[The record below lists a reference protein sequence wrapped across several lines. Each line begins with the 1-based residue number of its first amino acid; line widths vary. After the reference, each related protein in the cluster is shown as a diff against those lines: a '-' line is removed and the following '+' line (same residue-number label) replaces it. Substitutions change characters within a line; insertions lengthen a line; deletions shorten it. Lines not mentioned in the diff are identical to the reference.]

1 MNSFRSRGLHHGGF
15 CHIKTKR
22 GGRKM
27 AKTAAQRQI
36 EKATGISRRTSGAAT
51 KNKNRSR
58 SAFRNK
64 SNGGQG
70 G

>member
-1 MNSFRSRGLHHGGF
+1 
-15 CHIKTKR
+15 
-22 GGRKM
+22 M

>member
-1 MNSFRSRGLHHGGF
+1 
-15 CHIKTKR
+15 
-22 GGRKM
+22 M
-27 AKTAAQRQI
+27 AKSLAKRVI
-36 EKATGISRRTSGAAT
+36 EKITGQTRFTSGAAT

>member
-1 MNSFRSRGLHHGGF
+1 
-15 CHIKTKR
+15 
-22 GGRKM
+22 M
-27 AKTAAQRQI
+27 AKPALQRQV
-36 EKATGISRRTSGAAT
+36 EKITGQTRRTSGAAT